1 MLLVVCNPLIV
12 VYSSKE
18 KSINFQYPLFIKRV
32 YLDYHFSLIIATNGM
47 NIYIYIE
54 IKQPKTIQISN
65 MPGSNVNCWD
75 HK

>member
-47 NIYIYIE
+47 NIYIE
-54 IKQPKTIQISN
+54 IQQPKTIQISN

-75 HK
+75 RK

>member
-12 VYSSKE
+12 VYSSRE

-47 NIYIYIE
+47 NIYIE
-54 IKQPKTIQISN
+54 IQQPKTIQISN

-75 HK
+75 RK

>member
-47 NIYIYIE
+47 NIYIYRNPTT
-54 IKQPKTIQISN
+54 KNNT
-65 MPGSNVNCWD
+65 D
-75 HK
+75 F

>member
-1 MLLVVCNPLIV
+1 MLLVVCNPLMV

-47 NIYIYIE
+47 NIYIE
-54 IKQPKTIQISN
+54 IQQPKTIQISN

-75 HK
+75 RK